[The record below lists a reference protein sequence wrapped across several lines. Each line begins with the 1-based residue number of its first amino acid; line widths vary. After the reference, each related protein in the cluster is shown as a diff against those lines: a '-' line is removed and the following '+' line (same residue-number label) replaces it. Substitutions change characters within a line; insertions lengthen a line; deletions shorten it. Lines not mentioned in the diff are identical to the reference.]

1 MTSYEVAFV
10 PSARREW
17 EKLGATLKVQFH
29 KKLQE
34 RTRNPHV
41 PGDKL
46 VHMPGCYRIKLRSSG
61 YRLIYEVEDKRLVVI
76 VLSVGPRERNKAY
89 RKAAER
95 RGTWR

>member
-17 EKLGATLKVQFH
+17 DKLGATLKAQFH

-34 RTRNPHV
+34 RAHHPHV

-46 VHMPGCYRIKLRSSG
+46 AHMPDCYRIKLRSSG
-61 YRLIYEVEDKRLVVI
+61 YRLIYEVEDKRLVVM
-76 VLSVGPRERNKAY
+76 VLSVGRREGSESYK
-89 RKAAER
+89 KAAQR
-95 RGTWR
+95 MGTWR